1 MIEATV
7 AQFYASPL
15 NGRVK
20 PRMYS
25 PRAEML
31 GLSPWSNPI
40 DFLTQ
45 GPDGDFTAT
54 HSGGKNTP
62 LKADAHI
69 GIDPLDFPLPTVG
82 SVWYVKDYRQEET
95 YKVIFV
101 GLYRVET
108 IPEIPF
114 PGHSLLTQWHLRMW
128 PVSLD
133 AGSSKTV
140 ADLLRALELD
150 AADNSA

>member
-31 GLSPWSNPI
+31 GLSPWSTAI

-82 SVWYVKDYRQEET
+82 SVWSVKDYLPEET
-95 YKVIFV
+95 YRVTSA
-101 GLYRVET
+101 GPCWVET
-108 IPEIPF
+108 LPTLRITS
-114 PGHSLLTQWHLRMW
+114 HRLLTQWHKHMW
-128 PVSLD
+128 PVSLG
-133 AGSSKTV
+133 AGDGGTV
-140 ADLLRALELD
+140 ADLLSRIENLP
-150 AADNSA
+150 